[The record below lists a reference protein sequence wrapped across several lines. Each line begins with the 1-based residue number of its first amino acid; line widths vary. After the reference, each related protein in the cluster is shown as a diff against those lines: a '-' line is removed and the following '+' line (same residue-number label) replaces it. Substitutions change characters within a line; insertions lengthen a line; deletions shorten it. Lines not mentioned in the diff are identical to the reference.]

1 MTLIQWTPAMSV
13 GMTELDDDH
22 KQLINVI
29 NHLAESAGDQSRA
42 AVVRQCLMALR
53 RYAERHF
60 AREEKVLTVCDFPG
74 LDVQRSEH
82 RDFID
87 RVRKVTQQFDAEP
100 EGAASVVGDELLN
113 FVKNWLYHHI
123 LIEDMAYRPFVENN
137 AEAKLA
143 AKNFQAT
150 EIWWS
155 R

>member
-13 GMTELDDDH
+13 GMAELDDDH
-22 KQLINVI
+22 KQLIQVI
-29 NHLAESAGDQSRA
+29 NQLAESAGDRTRSA
-42 AVVRQCLMALR
+42 IVRQCLMALR

-82 RDFID
+82 GDFIE
-87 RVRKVTQQFDAEP
+87 RLRKVTEHFDAEP
-100 EGAASVVGDELLN
+100 EGAASVVNEELLSFLKSWWN
-113 FVKNWLYHHI
+113 HHI
-123 LIEDMAYRPFVENN
+123 LIEDMAYRPFVENS
-137 AEAKLA
+137 AEAKKA

>member
-1 MTLIQWTPAMSV
+1 MTLIHWTPAMSV

-22 KQLINVI
+22 KQLIKVI
-29 NHLAESAGDQSRA
+29 NQLAESARDQMRSDL
-42 AVVRQCLMALR
+42 VRQCLMALR

-60 AREEKVLTVCDFPG
+60 AREEKVLIACDFPG

-82 RDFID
+82 RDFIE
-87 RVRKVTQQFDAEP
+87 RVREVTKQFDAEP
-100 EGAASVVGDELLN
+100 EGASSVVGEELLS
-113 FVKNWLYHHI
+113 FLKTWLSHHI
-123 LIEDMAYRPFVENN
+123 LIEDMAYRPFVENS

>member
-1 MTLIQWTPAMSV
+1 MTLIHWTPAMSV

-22 KQLINVI
+22 KQLIRVI
-29 NHLAESAGDQSRA
+29 NQLAEHAGDQTRSD
-42 AVVRQCLMALR
+42 VVRQCLMALR

-60 AREEKVLTVCDFPG
+60 AREEKVLTTCNFLG
-74 LDVQRSEH
+74 LEVQRSEH

-87 RVRKVTQQFDAEP
+87 RVRKVTEQFDAEP
-100 EGAASVVGDELLN
+100 EDVASVVNEELLSFLKSWWN
-113 FVKNWLYHHI
+113 HHI
-123 LIEDMAYRPFVENN
+123 LIEDMAYRPFVENS
-137 AEAKLA
+137 AEANKA